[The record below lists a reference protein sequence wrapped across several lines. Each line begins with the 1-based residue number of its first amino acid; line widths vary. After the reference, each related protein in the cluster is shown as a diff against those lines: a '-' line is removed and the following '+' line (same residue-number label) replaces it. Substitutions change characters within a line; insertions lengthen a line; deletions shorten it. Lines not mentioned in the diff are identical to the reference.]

1 MNYNPAN
8 PYFNLAM
15 VRSSAM
21 FFGRTNLLRRLY
33 TVIANCQSVS
43 LVGSRHI
50 GKSSLL
56 WCACLPEV
64 RARFDFNLHHHIFV
78 YLDLREYLH
87 KTCEDFFQAV
97 SNEVISQSRGLSG
110 LTLQPGGKGEDAFS
124 NILDQIAEQGF
135 FPVLLLDAFDNIT
148 RNRYCGPEF
157 FAFLRAHA
165 TIGKVSYITG
175 SIAPLYEVCHRGI
188 ADSPFFNIF
197 YTYTLEELTNE
208 EARELITVPAQKAD
222 IPFTEAE
229 IVWVLK
235 QAGRHPFFIQRV
247 CYFLFEEKLLHI
259 DGEIDEKRV
268 NYQAYKDL
276 LPHFNDMWERL
287 SETQRRLIQDEA
299 QQKRGQYR
307 EMPELSGS
315 AFFRQFVRDIC
326 QAEVFRM
333 TSEEL
338 ERALDKI
345 DDPKA
350 LGETNLR
357 LMKAV
362 SEGINKR
369 NDMPSAV
376 ERGIVMRGVLKEAFE
391 RLGGSGV
398 RTDMAPDWK
407 YYNILYYRYFR
418 HHLKNEQIAAR
429 LQFTS
434 IRQYYRE
441 RNKAIEALLHIL
453 VKMEHASSSSMN
465 E

>member
-1 MNYNPAN
+1 
-8 PYFNLAM
+8 
-15 VRSSAM
+15 M
-21 FFGRTNLLRRLY
+21 FFGRTKLFQRLY
-33 TVIANCQSVS
+33 TAIANRQSVS
-43 LVGSRHI
+43 LEGSLRI

-56 WCACLPEV
+56 WCACLPEMQ
-64 RARFDFNLHHHIFV
+64 ARFEFNLHQHIFV
-78 YLDLREYLH
+78 PLDLCEYLH
-87 KTCEDFFQAV
+87 KTCEDFFHAV
-97 SNEVISQSRGLSG
+97 SEKIIAQSRGLP
-110 LTLQPGGKGEDAFS
+110 LNLQLGGKGEDEFS
-124 NILDQIAEQGF
+124 HILDQIAEQGF
-135 FPVLLLDAFDNIT
+135 FPVLLLDTFDSIKSNKHF
-148 RNRYCGPEF
+148 GPEF

-165 TIGKVSYITG
+165 TIGRVSYITA
-175 SIAPLYEVCHRGI
+175 SIAHLYEVCPRDI

-197 YTYTLEELTNE
+197 YTYTLEALTEE
-208 EARELITVPAQKAD
+208 EARELITVPALKAGV
-222 IPFTEAE
+222 PFTETE
-229 IVWVLK
+229 ITWVLK
-235 QAGRHPFFIQRV
+235 KAGRHPFFIQRV

-259 DGEIDEKRV
+259 EGEVDENRV
-268 NYQAYKDL
+268 YYQAYKDL

-287 SETQRRLIQDEA
+287 SETQRALLQDEV

-307 EMPELSGS
+307 ELPELSGS

-333 TSEEL
+333 ASEEL
-338 ERALDKI
+338 EKALDKI
-345 DDPKA
+345 DDLKA

-362 SEGINKR
+362 SERISKR
-369 NDMPSAV
+369 NGMPSAV
-376 ERGIVMRGVLKEAFE
+376 ERGLVMREVLKEAFE

-398 RTDMAPDWK
+398 RADLAPEWK

-418 HHLKNEQIAAR
+418 YHLKNEQIAAR

-453 VKMEHASSSSMN
+453 VKMEYAASSFSAD